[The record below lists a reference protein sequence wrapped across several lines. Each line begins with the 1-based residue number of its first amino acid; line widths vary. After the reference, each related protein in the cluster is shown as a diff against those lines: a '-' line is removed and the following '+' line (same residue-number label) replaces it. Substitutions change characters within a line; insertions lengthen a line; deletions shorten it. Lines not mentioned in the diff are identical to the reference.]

1 MHVQCPNCGAG
12 GNIPD
17 ANIPPD
23 GTQITCPKCK
33 TRFAAQRPESQKMTS
48 QDADASYQEGV
59 NLLKQRQIDAA
70 IEKFNLAIQVDPE
83 HANAY
88 RYLGLAYGQKN
99 LWAEAST
106 VLQKAI
112 QFQPEDVQSL
122 KNLGV
127 AYLKLEQ
134 FAEAEQALEQAI
146 THAPQDEK
154 AQSYYAVAVQKHQE
168 EQQQE
173 DEGALQDLAS
183 LADDTETA
191 TPAAVA
197 SDVQPSPKPQHD
209 PLQTLLDKGVE
220 CLENAQYNGAI
231 EAFQEVIRIAPQS
244 SHGYFG
250 LGMVYEKRGNWGK
263 VIEAYEKAL
272 ELNPG
277 DSAAKES
284 VKFARKQQKKF
295 TWKFWKK

>member
-12 GNIPD
+12 GDIPD
-17 ANIPPD
+17 EKIPSE
-23 GTQITCPKCK
+23 GTKISCPKCK
-33 TRFAAQRPESQKMTS
+33 TSFAVQKSEPQKLTS

-83 HANAY
+83 NANAY

-106 VLQKAI
+106 VLRKAI

-168 EQQQE
+168 QQQQE
-173 DEGALQDLAS
+173 EKAEFQDLGS
-183 LADDTETA
+183 LADDTEFE
-191 TPAAVA
+191 TPAAEA
-197 SDVQPSPKPQHD
+197 SETQPFPRPQHD
-209 PLQTLLDKGVE
+209 PAAHRRCRCGS
-220 CLENAQYNGAI
+220 GAPH
-231 EAFQEVIRIAPQS
+231 R
-244 SHGYFG
+244 
-250 LGMVYEKRGNWGK
+250 
-263 VIEAYEKAL
+263 
-272 ELNPG
+272 
-277 DSAAKES
+277 
-284 VKFARKQQKKF
+284 
-295 TWKFWKK
+295 